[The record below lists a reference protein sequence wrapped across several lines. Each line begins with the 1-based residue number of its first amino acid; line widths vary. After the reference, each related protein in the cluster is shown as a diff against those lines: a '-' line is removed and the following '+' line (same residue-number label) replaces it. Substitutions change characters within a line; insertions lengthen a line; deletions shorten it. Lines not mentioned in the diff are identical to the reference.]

1 MAFEDGSFGTIFYL
15 ANGANS
21 FPKERIEV
29 FSGGKILQLDNFRN
43 LKGYGWNNF
52 KKMRLYRQDKGN
64 AECVKQFINGI
75 ISGSSPIPLEEI
87 LEVSKVTLDIS
98 EMLRNQN

>member
-1 MAFEDGSFGTIFYL
+1 M
-15 ANGANS
+15 
-21 FPKERIEV
+21 K
-29 FSGGKILQLDNFRN
+29 K
-43 LKGYGWNNF
+43 YGWHNF

-64 AECVKQFINGI
+64 TECVKEFINGI
-75 ISGSSPIPLEEI
+75 ISGDTPIPLDEI